1 MRIWDITR
9 TIHAALPVWPGD
21 PMPLVEP
28 QLQANAGAPVNTS
41 VIRLGSH
48 TGTHVDTPAHLF
60 ANGKTVEQ
68 LDLGVL
74 VGPAVVVD
82 CSAYQEIQA
91 AILDARVRSGY
102 SRVLLKLAEPNCL
115 DGSFTSAV
123 PLTLDAAQWVIDHHI
138 RLIGVTGPTVD
149 RFDADEL
156 VIHRRLLAADII
168 IIENLWLH
176 DVPEGGYDLACLPLP
191 VAGADG
197 APARAILW
205 AN

>member
-1 MRIWDITR
+1 MHIWDVSR
-9 TIHAALPVWPGD
+9 TIHSALPVWPGD
-21 PMPLVEP
+21 PTPLVEP
-28 QLQANAGAPVNTS
+28 QLQANAGGPRTS
-41 VIRLGSH
+41 VIRIGSH
-48 TGTHVDTPAHLF
+48 TGTHVDAPAHFF
-60 ANGKTVEQ
+60 AKGKTVDQ
-68 LDLGVL
+68 LDLRVL
-74 VGPAVVVD
+74 IGPAMVVD

-102 SRVLLKLAEPNCL
+102 SRILLKLAEPNCL

-138 RLIGVTGPTVD
+138 KLIGISGPTVD

-156 VIHRRLLAADII
+156 AIHRQLLAADII
-168 IIENLWLH
+168 IIENLWLQ
-176 DVPEGGYDLACLPLP
+176 DVPDGEYDLACLPLP

-205 AN
+205 TD